1 MQAYLFD
8 TRVVR
13 PQVLES
19 TAFGVACLAGLAVGF
34 WANVE
39 ELKQQWQVDHVFQRA
54 QDAKVVQGSR
64 KNWARAVR
72 AVNHWAEDEVDV

>member
-1 MQAYLFD
+1 
-8 TRVVR
+8 
-13 PQVLES
+13 
-19 TAFGVACLAGLAVGF
+19 LAGLAVGF
-34 WANVE
+34 WANVD